1 LYVLGYVAL
10 KSSMWLPAFQEMC
23 CLHLLGLLFVL
34 DGIPSAAKKNVD
46 SEDQGALEDEY
57 GAKDYRSQ
65 MMLKSDHESRPLWV
79 VSCSEFL
86 CCL

>member
-1 LYVLGYVAL
+1 
-10 KSSMWLPAFQEMC
+10 MC
-23 CLHLLGLLFVL
+23 CFHLHGLLFVL
-34 DGIPSAAKKNVD
+34 DGIPSAAKKNVE

-65 MMLKSDHESRPLWV
+65 MILKSDHESRPLWV
-79 VSCSEFL
+79 VSCSDFL